1 MNKRTGLLCQ
11 LGLHRWC
18 KHPEVESVPADLD
31 DPRRYWRF
39 NHVFRCKVCRLE
51 HEHCPDTGRFLP
63 VEDVRVCVRCGE
75 VRR

>member
-1 MNKRTGLLCQ
+1 MNKRTGLLCR

-18 KHPEVESVPADLD
+18 KHPEVESYFPWKQPG
-31 DPRRYWRF
+31 DPLSGY
-39 NHVFRCKVCRLE
+39 RCKVCHLP